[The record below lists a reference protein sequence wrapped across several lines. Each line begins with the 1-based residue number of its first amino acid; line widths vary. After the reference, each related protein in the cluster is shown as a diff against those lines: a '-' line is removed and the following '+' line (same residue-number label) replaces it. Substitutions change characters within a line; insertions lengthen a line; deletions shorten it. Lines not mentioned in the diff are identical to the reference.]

1 MRRHKNVSITIPHLT
16 TPYSTVC
23 CKLTLL
29 NNRYRRVTDLL
40 PTASTPQQAYD
51 ESTPSGGD
59 QRFMYNVGPIQSVAT
74 STCQDDSG
82 LFEVNFHDERYLP
95 FEGTGA
101 IATWQ
106 LEIPSVFPQF
116 DLNTISDVILH
127 VRYTAR
133 DGGSTLADA
142 VKLIQ
147 LDELNGMLNAA
158 KKSGLFQMYSL
169 PQMFSSV
176 WNQLLTSV
184 GNTAIVKLPISSL
197 PFFTRKHGP
206 TIDQLM
212 LFVELDTN
220 TTSGGSFPSQVQ
232 VAVNGQTPPTML
244 NPDPN
249 NVKGRFFGT
258 YSGTMVVLGTDF
270 TLQLVGWSTSSL
282 ALLRDMVILAHYTLA
297 V

>member
-1 MRRHKNVSITIPHLT
+1 M
-16 TPYSTVC
+16 
-23 CKLTLL
+23 
-29 NNRYRRVTDLL
+29 VTDLL
-40 PTASTPQQAYD
+40 PTASTPQQSYD
-51 ESTPSGGD
+51 ESTPSGSD
-59 QRFMYNVGPIQSVAT
+59 QRFMYNVGPIQTVAT

-82 LFEVNFHDERYLP
+82 LFEVGFHDERYLP

-106 LEIPSVFPQF
+106 LQIPSVFPQF

-133 DGGSTLADA
+133 DGGSTLANT
-142 VKLIQ
+142 VQLIQ

-169 PQMFSSV
+169 PQMFQSV
-176 WNQLLTSV
+176 WNQLLTSP
-184 GNTAIVKLPISSL
+184 GNTTTLKLSISSL

-206 TIDQLM
+206 TIDQFM
-212 LFVELDTN
+212 LFVELEAN
-220 TTSGGSFPSQVQ
+220 TTSPGGSLPSQVQ
-232 VAVNGQTPPTML
+232 VSVNGQTPPTTL

-249 NVKGRFFGT
+249 NVKGRFYGT
-258 YSGTMVVLGTDF
+258 YSGPMVVLGTEF
-270 TLQLVGWSTSSL
+270 TLHLVGWSAGSL
-282 ALLRDMVILAHYTLA
+282 ALLRDMVILAHYTLT